1 MHNEHAATE
10 TTVDY
15 CSSLLSILRS

>member
-15 CSSLLSILRS
+15 SSVLSILRS